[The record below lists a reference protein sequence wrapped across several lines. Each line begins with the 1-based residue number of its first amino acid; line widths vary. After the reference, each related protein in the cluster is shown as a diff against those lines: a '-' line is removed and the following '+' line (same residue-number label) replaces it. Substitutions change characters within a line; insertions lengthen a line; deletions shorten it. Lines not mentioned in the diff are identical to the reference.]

1 MSMFKH
7 RRHGCG
13 TTSTGA
19 GFGILGLLAGAGLVY
34 WLFGT
39 DSGNE
44 KRGELM
50 SLLQSFKKK
59 VAAKKDEAL
68 EVVEG
73 DATDAIALASR
84 VKDHLKAIK
93 QDIEETLG

>member
-1 MSMFKH
+1 MFKH
-7 RRHGCG
+7 HRHG
-13 TTSTGA
+13 SGA
-19 GFGILGLLAGAGLVY
+19 GFGLAGLIAGAGLAY

-39 DSGNE
+39 DSGSE

-50 SLLQSFKKK
+50 DLIQKLKKK
-59 VAAKKDEAL
+59 AVSKKDEA
-68 EVVEG
+68 VEIVQD